1 MEKHNGGFEEDR
13 LSEELEPSYNGNE
26 KNTLQL
32 VTESIDPEEGCSNDT
47 LIKLKEKDGNPKQL
61 EWYYA
66 PVYLLF
72 WVGLFFAVCYPLF
85 NHLPTGVKIEE
96 ESNLPGTFVAQRA
109 ESILLQ
115 LDLMGP
121 KIAGDYVTEV
131 LMVQFLLAEISKVRE
146 EMRDD
151 LYEMEVDVQRSSGA
165 FLHWQMINMYQGI
178 QNVVVKLSSKSSNS
192 TSYLLVNSHYDSKPS
207 SVGK

>member
-1 MEKHNGGFEEDR
+1 VGF
-13 LSEELEPSYNGNE
+13 LCTYIYLCGIYISVSCF
-26 KNTLQL
+26 
-32 VTESIDPEEGCSNDT
+32 I
-47 LIKLKEKDGNPKQL
+47 LIQVWTWP
-61 EWYYA
+61 
-66 PVYLLF
+66 
-72 WVGLFFAVCYPLF
+72 
-85 NHLPTGVKIEE
+85 GVKIEE

>member
-47 LIKLKEKDGNPKQL
+47 LIKLKEKDGTPKRL

-131 LMVQFLLAEISKVRE
+131 LMVEFLLAEISKVRE